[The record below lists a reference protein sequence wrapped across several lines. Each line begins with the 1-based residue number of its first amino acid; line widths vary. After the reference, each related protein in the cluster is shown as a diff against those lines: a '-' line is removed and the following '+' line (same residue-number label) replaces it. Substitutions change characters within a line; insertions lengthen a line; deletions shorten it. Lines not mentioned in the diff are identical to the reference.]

1 MYKYLNESGLVPY
14 RVKVNHYQSTINMA
28 DMVLVNDFSPSI
40 KRNICLNLRK
50 SDYIPIRPIRKT
62 KSVDMIVCAVYCDW

>member
-1 MYKYLNESGLVPY
+1 
-14 RVKVNHYQSTINMA
+14 MA

-50 SDYIPIRPIRKT
+50 SDYVPIRPIRKT
-62 KSVDMIVCAVYCDW
+62 KSVDMIVCAGYCDW